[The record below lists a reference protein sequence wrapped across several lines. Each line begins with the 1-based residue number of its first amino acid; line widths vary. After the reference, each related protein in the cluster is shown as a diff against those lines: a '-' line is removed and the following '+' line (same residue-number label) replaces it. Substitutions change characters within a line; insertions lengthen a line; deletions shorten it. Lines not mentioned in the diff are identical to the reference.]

1 LDRRIPVPENLSL
14 IIIDFI
20 VDIIGYTTSRILLPA
35 LTFKKNQVDALVPEQ
50 IGFNWLGFRR
60 VSDGTLLCDSTTA
73 GWIGTF
79 FWAFVLVVI
88 VAIV

>member
-1 LDRRIPVPENLSL
+1 M

-20 VDIIGYTTSRILLPA
+20 VDIIGYTTSRILIPP
-35 LTFKKNQVDALVPEQ
+35 LTFQRVQVDALLPEQ
-50 IGFNWLGFRR
+50 TGFNWLGFKR

-79 FWAFVLVVI
+79 FWVLVF
-88 VAIV
+88 VAILAIV